1 MTSPTPPDQE
11 YSPAQIS
18 AYLDLINLPP
28 KYRPESKP
36 PHDISFLTAL
46 HAHQIAA
53 VPYEN
58 LALHYALDRRLS
70 LDPQDLYRKCTTHG
84 RGGYCMEVSV
94 FYYYVLR
101 ALGFRVYMAG
111 ARIRLRRNGVPE
123 GPYVGL

>member
-1 MTSPTPPDQE
+1 MPSPSHE
-11 YSPAQIS
+11 YSPSQID
-18 AYLDLINLPP
+18 AYLDLIHLPP
-28 KYRPESKP
+28 QFRPSRSP

-46 HAHQIAA
+46 HIHQIAT

-58 LALHYALDRRLS
+58 LALHYAAHGNRSLP
-70 LDPQDLYRKCTTHG
+70 LDPQHLYRKCTENG

-111 ARIRLRRNGVPE
+111 VRIRMRKDGVPE